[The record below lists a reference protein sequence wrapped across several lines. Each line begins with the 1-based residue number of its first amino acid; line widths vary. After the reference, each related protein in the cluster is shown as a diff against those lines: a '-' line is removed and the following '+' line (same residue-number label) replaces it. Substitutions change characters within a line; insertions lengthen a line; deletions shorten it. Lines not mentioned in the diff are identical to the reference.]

1 MGAAGVTAFV
11 MSAPWF
17 LVLGAA
23 GCGLLAYQQA
33 DELRSERERALYRL
47 APPAT
52 EGWTAV
58 VRARAIS
65 AHRAAQA
72 ILDEVAAAPRPTRE
86 LYATAADEVR
96 DLYEKSLVLAR
107 RLDEVSRYLAGAD
120 GARLDR
126 ELEQMRL
133 KEKTVADPAAQAQ
146 YRRAVASLEQGRVA
160 RQELARDAGRLEA
173 QLAAIA
179 AAFEAAVTKVVR
191 VKSAEIRAAAGD
203 GEALAAGLAALGL
216 KVDTLDRAVDE
227 VWLRTR
233 EAAPPSRAEK
243 G

>member
-17 LVLGAA
+17 LALGAA
-23 GCGLLAYQQA
+23 GCGLLAYHQI
-33 DELRSERERALYRL
+33 DELRTERERALYRL
-47 APPAT
+47 APPPT
-52 EGWTAV
+52 EGWTAE
-58 VRARAIS
+58 ARALAVG

-72 ILDEVAAAPRPTRE
+72 ILDEVAAAPRSTRD
-86 LYATAADEVR
+86 LYATAVSEVR
-96 DLYEKSLVLAR
+96 ELYEKSLVLVR

-126 ELEQMRL
+126 ELEQMRR
-133 KEKTVADPAAQAQ
+133 KEKSVTDPAAQAQ

-179 AAFEAAVTKVVR
+179 AAFEGAVTKVVR
-191 VKSAEIRAAAGD
+191 VRSAEVRAAAGD
-203 GEALAAGLAALGL
+203 GEALAAGLSALGRE
-216 KVDTLDRAVDE
+216 VDTLDRAVDE
-227 VWLRTR
+227 VWLKTR
-233 EAAPPSRAEK
+233 EAAPPARAEK